1 MREGIGLEKQEI
13 ELFPAGLISCLLNNK
28 EVRILKIS
36 PENLTLRVSEEVESI
51 NEIKV
56 KFYIFDKSK
65 YEEIYLESYKIVES
79 IKSDFYISYKFNIN
93 DNNYFKNVK
102 RTFSEY
108 SKYVRLK
115 AYGDGN
121 EFSSDMIN
129 YPAELDYDFYE
140 YYSEQKY
147 NWLSKLDYED
157 YDINIINNIEKAIKI
172 DNYNLYKKYLDKDI
186 DSFKKEYLKE
196 NFMERHNL
204 FKENISRIYIG
215 NEFCHNLFPS
225 DKLLMEMIQKA
236 KQERLD
242 ITICFTYIREC
253 YIEKTKGVIDKLY
266 NWCIKNNKKIEI
278 VINDW
283 GMIKLVE
290 NKGDYLTLSL
300 GVLLNKRK
308 KDPRYIYK
316 NGYEENKNLIAKNNL
331 NSSIFTKFLEINNIK
346 RYEYES
352 CGYKIDIAEGNHS
365 LHIPFYVTNTS
376 QYCTLYAM
384 CTTMNRGNQKLVKE
398 CPMYCSDYVFT
409 YPKHLKMIGRYN
421 SLFAFDD
428 TSLKDSNSLEE
439 YIKRGIDRI
448 VFNFI

>member
-56 KFYIFDKSK
+56 MFYIFDKSK
-65 YEEIYLESYKIVES
+65 YEEIYIESYKIVES

-204 FKENISRIYIG
+204 LA
-215 NEFCHNLFPS
+215 LF
-225 DKLLMEMIQKA
+225 
-236 KQERLD
+236 
-242 ITICFTYIREC
+242 
-253 YIEKTKGVIDKLY
+253 
-266 NWCIKNNKKIEI
+266 
-278 VINDW
+278 
-283 GMIKLVE
+283 
-290 NKGDYLTLSL
+290 
-300 GVLLNKRK
+300 
-308 KDPRYIYK
+308 
-316 NGYEENKNLIAKNNL
+316 
-331 NSSIFTKFLEINNIK
+331 
-346 RYEYES
+346 
-352 CGYKIDIAEGNHS
+352 
-365 LHIPFYVTNTS
+365 
-376 QYCTLYAM
+376 
-384 CTTMNRGNQKLVKE
+384 
-398 CPMYCSDYVFT
+398 
-409 YPKHLKMIGRYN
+409 
-421 SLFAFDD
+421 
-428 TSLKDSNSLEE
+428 
-439 YIKRGIDRI
+439 
-448 VFNFI
+448 

>member
-1 MREGIGLEKQEI
+1 M
-13 ELFPAGLISCLLNNK
+13 
-28 EVRILKIS
+28 
-36 PENLTLRVSEEVESI
+36 
-51 NEIKV
+51 
-56 KFYIFDKSK
+56 FYIFDKSK
-65 YEEIYLESYKIVES
+65 YEEIYIESYKIVES

-316 NGYEENKNLIAKNNL
+316 NGYNENKALIGDNSL
-331 NSSIFTKFLEINNIK
+331 NSKIFSEFLKDNNIN
-346 RYEYES
+346 RFEYES
-352 CGYKIDIAEGNHS
+352 CGYKLNIAKGNHT
-365 LHIPFYVTNTS
+365 LHMPFYVTNTS
-376 QYCTLYAM
+376 QYCTLYAK
-384 CTTMNRGNQKLVKE
+384 CTRMNRGRQKLVMG
-398 CPMYCSDYVFT
+398 CPMYCKDYIFS
-409 YPKHLKMIGRYN
+409 YPKHLKMVGKYN
-421 SLFAFDD
+421 SLFSFDD
-428 TSLKDSNSLEE
+428 TLLHDSKKLEQ
-439 YIKRGIDRI
+439 YINEGIDRI
-448 VFNFI
+448 LLNFI

>member
-1 MREGIGLEKQEI
+1 MEKQEI

-56 KFYIFDKSK
+56 MFYIFDKSK
-65 YEEIYLESYKIVES
+65 YEEIYIESYKIVES

-204 FKENISRIYIG
+204 LA
-215 NEFCHNLFPS
+215 LF
-225 DKLLMEMIQKA
+225 
-236 KQERLD
+236 
-242 ITICFTYIREC
+242 
-253 YIEKTKGVIDKLY
+253 
-266 NWCIKNNKKIEI
+266 
-278 VINDW
+278 
-283 GMIKLVE
+283 
-290 NKGDYLTLSL
+290 
-300 GVLLNKRK
+300 
-308 KDPRYIYK
+308 
-316 NGYEENKNLIAKNNL
+316 
-331 NSSIFTKFLEINNIK
+331 
-346 RYEYES
+346 
-352 CGYKIDIAEGNHS
+352 
-365 LHIPFYVTNTS
+365 
-376 QYCTLYAM
+376 
-384 CTTMNRGNQKLVKE
+384 
-398 CPMYCSDYVFT
+398 
-409 YPKHLKMIGRYN
+409 
-421 SLFAFDD
+421 
-428 TSLKDSNSLEE
+428 
-439 YIKRGIDRI
+439 
-448 VFNFI
+448 